1 LDLLAIVQNM
11 IAEFPP
17 EIVNKLVSL
26 LEPDEFTRLELERPS
41 LGIRAAAATL
51 ERLESEKR
59 CRHLLDSWQLQS
71 IQSIERCMILLLAE
85 DFAEDLDPSDRI
97 EQLYEELN
105 QEALHFQKLFYDERQ
120 YLQNLD
126 RQRCTSQEDLVL
138 LE

>member
-1 LDLLAIVQNM
+1 
-11 IAEFPP
+11 
-17 EIVNKLVSL
+17 
-26 LEPDEFTRLELERPS
+26 
-41 LGIRAAAATL
+41 
-51 ERLESEKR
+51 LESEKR

-71 IQSIERCMILLLAE
+71 IQSIERCMILLLSE
-85 DFAEDLDPSDRI
+85 DLAEDLDPSDRI